1 MNMIEQEELKILK
14 NIEES
19 NQKILPEFDTKKY
32 KLSVF
37 IELDETLVHYC
48 EEGDNYFVRV
58 RLGSENFLEFI
69 KTFCEL
75 IIVTTSSKEYSDI
88 IIDNLNKKG
97 DVIKHRI
104 YVEDNILLD
113 LSKINRDM
121 NKCIFIS
128 HEPNFMKEPEDN
140 SIVLKGFYGDENDK
154 EFIKLEKE
162 FKKIE
167 KEDIKDIRNFI
178 KDIKNNTNKEK

>member
-1 MNMIEQEELKILK
+1 MTDVPSNSQIMYFISPVKNNYSNENLEERESGLKNLLNLLKKNKDLIEKMSLIEQEELKILK

-121 NKCIFIS
+121 NKCLQ
-128 HEPNFMKEPEDN
+128 KEN
-140 SIVLKGFYGDENDK
+140 YCLLFV
-154 EFIKLEKE
+154 
-162 FKKIE
+162 
-167 KEDIKDIRNFI
+167 
-178 KDIKNNTNKEK
+178 